1 MLPIAVLAVI
11 IFGAVFYFG
20 FKIIPEATCFDNKKN
35 QGEQGIDCGGSCKPC
50 LENLSEPAVLWT
62 RFFELAAGN
71 YEVAAL
77 VENAHNFAGAKRL
90 FYRAKLYDQ
99 NNVLIA
105 VRQGETFA
113 NPRERFLILEP
124 GLLVGEKKPAR
135 ALIEFDPIKW
145 VYTEYAPPNAV
156 VVSRNFLLE
165 PQPHLNAILRNN
177 DIFAVNNLQVA
188 AVLSDEA
195 DKVVGASFTSI
206 DKIEGQSDK
215 TVSFSWPK
223 TALEGEPKNIEI
235 LVRRYNPAEN
245 Q

>member
-20 FKIIPEATCFDNKKN
+20 FKIIPQTTCFDGKKN
-35 QGEQGIDCGGSCKPC
+35 QGEQEIDCGGPCQPC
-50 LENLSEPAVLWT
+50 LENLSEPTILWT

-77 VENAHNFAGAKRL
+77 VENVHNFAGTERL

-113 NPRERFLILEP
+113 NPRERFLILES
-124 GLLVGEKKPAR
+124 GLLVGEKKPSR
-135 ALIEFDPIKW
+135 ALVEFDPIKW
-145 VYTEYAPPNAV
+145 TYTEYAAPNAV
-156 VVSRNFLLE
+156 VVSRNFSLE
-165 PQPHLNAILRNN
+165 PQPRLNVILRNS
-177 DIFAVNNLQVA
+177 DIFALNNLQVA

-195 DKVVGASFTSI
+195 GKVVGASFTTI

-215 TVSFSWPK
+215 TIFFSWPK
-223 TALEGEPKNIEI
+223 TALAGEPKNIEI
-235 LVRRYNPAEN
+235 LVRR
-245 Q
+245 